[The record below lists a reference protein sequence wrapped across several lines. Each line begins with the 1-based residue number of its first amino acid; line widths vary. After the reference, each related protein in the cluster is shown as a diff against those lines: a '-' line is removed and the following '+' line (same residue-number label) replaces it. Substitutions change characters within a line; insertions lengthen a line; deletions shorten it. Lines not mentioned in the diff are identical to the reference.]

1 MKWSYTLHHATM
13 WSRVMVKRLPH
24 THKILKYPIEIMP
37 LCLLMSSYM
46 LTSQPKPLR
55 CRWLGFIAHA
65 QLAMHIPVAL
75 WISNI
80 FQCSTPDSQ
89 PVVTAIP
96 GFGIRDDDAGGA
108 WLQVLQEK
116 YCHLMRF
123 ESYPW
128 NN

>member
-46 LTSQPKPLR
+46 LTSQPKPLQVVR
-55 CRWLGFIAHA
+55 VYRPRPARYA
-65 QLAMHIPVAL
+65 YASRTM
-75 WISNI
+75 ISNI
-80 FQCSTPDSQ
+80 FQCSTPESQ
-89 PVVTAIP
+89 PVGTAIP
-96 GFGIRDDDAGGA
+96 GFGIRDDDAGGT